1 VETLD
6 ALAERAR
13 ELRVPPSMVIRAAL
27 GEEVVRAIAK
37 VDELV
42 LQGGGALR
50 HVYGSQRFS
59 ADLDYVQPAS
69 LDPAKLRAELAA
81 VSQRV
86 ETAWGEC
93 AVGATVDKGRLHRT
107 KLRAAVRPGMTLV
120 LAIEVYQVA
129 ARRPVLHT
137 LADGVAV
144 RVEAPEEI
152 VADKV
157 VASIDRLLAR
167 GMIKLRDAYDIDFLL
182 LRGFRPDT
190 ALIEQKIADYGL
202 AVGRE
207 ALGDVAASL
216 TIFAEEALIEQLRD
230 VLPATEI
237 ERVDPRATLERVRRL
252 FQELA
257 R

>member
-1 VETLD
+1 VEALD

-27 GEEVVRAIAK
+27 AEEAVRAIAK

-42 LQGGGALR
+42 LQGGGAMR

-69 LDPAKLRAELAA
+69 LDPAKLGAQLAA
-81 VSQRV
+81 VSRRV
-86 ETAWGEC
+86 EAAWGAC
-93 AVGATVDKGRLHRT
+93 GVGATVDKGRLHRT

-129 ARRPVLHT
+129 VHRPVLHT
-137 LADGVAV
+137 LADGVEV

-152 VADKV
+152 MADKV
-157 VASIDRLLAR
+157 VASIDRLHTR
-167 GMIKLRDAYDIDFLL
+167 GMIKLRDAYDIDLL
-182 LRGFRPDT
+182 LQRGCRPDV
-190 ALIEQKIADYGL
+190 LLVEQKIADYGL
-202 AVGRE
+202 GVGRD
-207 ALGDVAASL
+207 ALAEVAASL
-216 TIFAEEALIEQLRD
+216 TILAEEAFVEQLRD

-237 ERVDPRATLERVRRL
+237 ERVDPQATLERVRQL
-252 FQELA
+252 LQELA